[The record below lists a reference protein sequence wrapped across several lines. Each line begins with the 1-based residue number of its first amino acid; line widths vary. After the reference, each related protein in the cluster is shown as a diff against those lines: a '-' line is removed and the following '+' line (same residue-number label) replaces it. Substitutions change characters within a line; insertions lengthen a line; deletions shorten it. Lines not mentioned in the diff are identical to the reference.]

1 MLLCFSV
8 HNEKQLLSG
17 CPTLFQNKLQEQGVQ
32 DVVNRNRTKFEPYR
46 DLVDQNFSQFNEN
59 SINNQDLHSQ
69 TGNDEIPEQNI
80 PMKMIQMIQKQTKLL
95 QFLILCHKY

>member
-17 CPTLFQNKLQEQGVQ
+17 CPPLFQNKLQEQGVQ

-46 DLVDQNFSQFNEN
+46 DLVDQTFSQFNRTQLTIKTCIAKLEMMKYQN
-59 SINNQDLHSQ
+59 KISQ
-69 TGNDEIPEQNI
+69 
-80 PMKMIQMIQKQTKLL
+80 
-95 QFLILCHKY
+95 